1 MATATRRAIYGK
13 LAGDSTLRGL
23 LGAAAPGFTNSI
35 YHEPAPVLAS
45 YPFVTM
51 SKSSGLPTPVF
62 GDAAAGKDI
71 GFETDVWLIK
81 AIDHNTTADK
91 AESIAA
97 RLQTLLNDAAL
108 SISGATTMYCR
119 RDSDVEYSE
128 MDGGEVYHHVGSL
141 YRVVYD

>member
-1 MATATRRAIYGK
+1 MSTPVRRAIYGK
-13 LAGDSTLRGL
+13 LAGDSTLRNL

-35 YHEPAPVLAS
+35 YHEPVPATAS

-62 GDAAAGKDI
+62 GDASAGRDI

-81 AIDHNTTADK
+81 AIDHNATADK
-91 AESIAA
+91 AESIAD
-97 RLQTLLNDAAL
+97 RLKTLLNDAAL
-108 SISGATTMYCR
+108 SISGATMMYCR

-128 MDGGEVYHHVGSL
+128 MDGGEVYHHVGAM